1 MPTNQF
7 LTTMKNC
14 HKEIPCVNLT
24 LDMDY
29 ENSPLSEQEMN
40 SIMRDRSVSSANKV
54 LEKTKVKVISMY
66 LSFEKNPQ

>member
-1 MPTNQF
+1 
-7 LTTMKNC
+7 
-14 HKEIPCVNLT
+14 
-24 LDMDY
+24 MDY